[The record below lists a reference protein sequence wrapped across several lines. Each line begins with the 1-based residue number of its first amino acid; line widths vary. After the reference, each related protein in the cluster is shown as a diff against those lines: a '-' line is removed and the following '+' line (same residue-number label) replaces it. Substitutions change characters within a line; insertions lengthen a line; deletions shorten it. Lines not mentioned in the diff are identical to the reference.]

1 MAAHALGLLL
11 LLMSVGTSVTQDP
24 MVLLSVPSVILI
36 GSDVNVLVDARG
48 LTEDVRVV
56 VRAEEFLTKKQLA
69 TQTITLTQL
78 DPAIATLKL
87 GFDIENPDKTNS
99 LSTKHHVRLVA
110 KVESNSFNKEITAH
124 ALLSF
129 RSGHVVVQTDKPIY
143 TPDEK
148 VKYRMFPMN
157 QKMSPIPGSQSVTV
171 DIVNADG
178 VIVERQIKTIKST
191 DEGIVDGTSFTIP
204 AISKHGTWKIFARMS
219 GAPNI
224 NSSAEF
230 DVREYILPTF
240 EVKINPKQ
248 RVFHINDEEFVVD
261 ITANYFNQELV
272 SGTAYVRYF
281 LENGD
286 VPKLVDSSSTTLVA
300 GEGISILKK
309 EKLLKL
315 FPNTKGLLAFSLT
328 IKATVLSSQAAE
340 TEEAELVGIKIVE
353 SRYQITATKT
363 SRYFKA
369 ELPYFIQVEVRN
381 ADGSPSKEVDVVAK
395 VQVGSNTINPQKM
408 RTDSNGLTSFTVT
421 PPNVNQL
428 TVTVRTDERHP
439 PNEQGELVYTAQKY
453 ASASYMHIDVA
464 RIMRLGETLNV
475 FLTAKTTQL
484 NAVTH
489 FTYMVLTRGV
499 IVKTNRKTKE
509 SGGGPSNVRI
519 PITPDMAPRF
529 RFVAYYILPG
539 GEIVAD
545 SVTVEVTELCK
556 SQVSLSLKGRPT
568 LEPKAMLTLD
578 LIGEPDARV
587 GLLAVDQAV
596 YAVNRKHRLTQ
607 DRVWKAMETFD
618 TGCTAE
624 GGAGAQGVFSDA
636 GLALITSKGFK
647 TPDRSEIGCPKVPS
661 RKRRQL
667 SMLQIRRE
675 AEKYTQEFRKCC
687 VDGLKMSPTG
697 QGCEERLKHVTGPK
711 ECVDAF
717 LQCCK
722 KAEEYRKSE
731 SIGVQTV
738 LRRNDFMELDLMN
751 EDEVNM
757 RSYFPQS
764 WGWNKYKIPANGKHP
779 QIRLQLPDTITTWNM
794 QAISISKTRG
804 VCLADPLLLVST
816 KDFFIKLHLPY
827 SVKRGE
833 QTEIRVIL
841 YNYMEESLTIL
852 TEMDIVES
860 ICSTSKSGAKPSQK
874 SKVKAKGAMVV
885 SFPIVPLKIGEHQI
899 SIRSRVYGRTFGD
912 GVQKVLRVAP
922 EGVRDILSESRI
934 VHVEERDT
942 FFIKNEISS
951 DIVPNSEVLTFIS
964 VKGDELAETMA
975 NSLDAKSISHL
986 IRIPLGCG
994 EQNMIFMAP
1003 TTLTLIYLDSVQ
1015 EWEKIG
1021 LDRRDEAIEF
1031 LKQGYSRE
1039 LSYRKADHSYAAF
1052 LATPSSTWLTA
1063 FVVKV
1068 YSLAKSIIIVD
1079 NKELCGPVEWVIKHR
1094 QNSDGSY
1101 REVAPVYHREMQ
1113 GGVGGLEGHV
1123 SMTAFILIG
1132 IQQAQEYCGGTVL
1145 NYQQSMNRA
1154 VQFLASKVS
1163 GLQRMY
1169 TIAITAYALALQD
1182 PESEAAHSSWK
1193 KLESRVT
1200 FEPNGRRYWKAD
1212 EASHG
1217 LQMSAISVEATAYGL
1232 LTYLRHKDYESARG
1246 VVDWLTEQRNYGGG
1260 FGSTQSTILALQA
1273 MSQYKMDS
1281 SSQAPI
1287 NVQLEITSPKNN
1299 FEKKMK
1305 ITEETR
1311 FVQEPHKIPPGGN
1324 ITVKAL
1330 GRGTFTL
1337 SIMSVFNKV
1346 APSSKSCSTFDL
1358 KVTMTEANDGERPQ
1372 GRLGWFDGKRRR
1384 KRDIGDEGGVEAVY
1398 RMDLCTRYKPR
1409 KGDPSN
1415 ESGMTIIEVNMLT
1428 GFLPDKND
1436 LIQLKDSVDKYISY
1450 YEITDSVLII
1460 YLDKVSS
1467 TEDYCFAFKIK
1478 QMLRS
1483 DMIQP
1488 VTASV
1493 YDYYSPQDKCTRFY
1507 NLPGGYVELSP
1518 LCQNDLCQCVEVSCP
1533 AKKPKFD
1540 TSITVLHRQEA
1551 ACVAGIDYAY
1561 VGIVDNRT
1569 EVGSF
1574 VYYTVNIQTVIKSGQ
1589 DQAIQPKAIRLFIV
1603 TRSCD
1608 GRLGMETPRQYL
1620 LMGRK
1625 GETKDKNDR
1634 FQYVLD
1640 SSSWVEQWPMDEKCN
1655 QPNVQ
1660 AFCAIKREYEFSM
1673 QIQGCSS

>member
-1 MAAHALGLLL
+1 MATHALGLLL
-11 LLMSVGTSVTQDP
+11 LLMYVRTSVTQDP
-24 MVLLSVPSVILI
+24 MVLLSVPSVILA
-36 GSDVNVLVDARG
+36 GSNVNVLVDTRG
-48 LTEDVRVV
+48 LTEDARVV
-56 VRAEEFLTKKQLA
+56 IRVEEFLTKHLLA
-69 TQTITLTQL
+69 TQTIPLTQL

-87 GFDIENPDKTNS
+87 ALDIENPDKTNS
-99 LSTKHHVRLVA
+99 QSTKHHVQLVA
-110 KVESNSFNKEITAH
+110 KVESNSFNKEIMAH

-157 QKMSPIPGSQSVTV
+157 QKMSPILGSQSVTV

-204 AISKHGTWKIFARMS
+204 AIAKHGTWKIFARMS
-219 GAPNI
+219 GAPNV

-230 DVREYILPTF
+230 DVQEYILPTF

-272 SGTAYVRYF
+272 SGTAYLRYF

-286 VPKLVDSSSTTLVA
+286 IPKLVDSSSITLVA

-315 FPNTKGLLAFSLT
+315 FPNMKDLLAFSLT

-353 SRYQITATKT
+353 SRYRITATKT

-369 ELPYFIQVEVRN
+369 ELPYFIQVEIRN

-395 VQVGSNTINPQKM
+395 VQVGSATINPQKM
-408 RTDSNGLTSFTVT
+408 RTDSNGVTSFTVT
-421 PPNVNQL
+421 PPNANQL
-428 TVTVRTDERHP
+428 TVTVRTDEQHP

-464 RIMRLGETLNV
+464 RSLRLGDTLNV
-475 FLTAKTTQL
+475 FLTAKTMQL

-499 IVKTNRKTKE
+499 IVKSYRKTKE
-509 SGGGPSNVRI
+509 SGGGPSHVRL
-519 PITPDMAPRF
+519 PITPDMAPHF
-529 RFVAYYILPG
+529 RIVAYYILPD

-556 SQVSLSLKGRPT
+556 NQVSLSLKGRPT

-578 LIGEPDARV
+578 LTGEPDARV

-596 YAVNRKHRLTQ
+596 YAVNRKHRFTQ
-607 DRVWKAMETFD
+607 DRIWKAMETFD

-624 GGAGAQGVFSDA
+624 GGAGALGVFSDA
-636 GLALITSKGFK
+636 GLALITSKGLR

-697 QGCEERLKHVTGPK
+697 QGCEERLKRVTGPK

-731 SIGVQTV
+731 SIGVQGI
-738 LRRNDFMELDLMN
+738 LRRNDFIELELMN
-751 EDEVNM
+751 EDDVTM

-764 WGWNKYKIPANGKHP
+764 WGWNKYKIPASGKHL

-794 QAISISKTRG
+794 QAVSISKTRG

-841 YNYMEESLTIL
+841 YNYLEESLTVL
-852 TEMDIVES
+852 TEMDNVES
-860 ICSTSKSGAKPSQK
+860 ICSTSKSGAKPNQK
-874 SKVKAKGAMVV
+874 STVKAKGAMVV

-899 SIRSRVYGRTFGD
+899 SIRSRVYGHTFGD
-912 GVQKVLRVAP
+912 GVQKILRVVP
-922 EGVRDILSESRI
+922 EGVREILSESRI
-934 VHVEERDT
+934 VHVEERNT
-942 FFIKNEISS
+942 FFIKNEISP
-951 DIVPNSEVLTFIS
+951 DVVPNSDVLTFIS
-964 VKGDELAETMA
+964 VKGDELAETMV
-975 NSLDAKSISHL
+975 NCLDAKSISHL
-986 IRIPLGCG
+986 IQVPSGCG
-994 EQNMIFMAP
+994 EQNMIRMAP

-1015 EWEKIG
+1015 EWGKIG
-1021 LDRRDEAIEF
+1021 LNRREEAIAF

-1039 LSYRKADHSYAAF
+1039 LGYRKADYSYAAE
-1052 LATPSSTWLTA
+1052 TSRPSSTWLTA

-1068 YSLAKSIIIVD
+1068 YSLAKRVIIVD
-1079 NKELCGPVEWVIKHR
+1079 NQELCGPVKWIIKNR

-1101 REVAPVYHREMQ
+1101 RENTPIMTRHMQ
-1113 GGVGGLEGHV
+1113 GGVGGFEGHV

-1132 IQQAQEYCGGTVL
+1132 IQQAQEYCGDTVL

-1163 GLQRMY
+1163 GLQSVY
-1169 TIAITAYALALQD
+1169 TMAIAAYALALQD
-1182 PESEAAHSSWK
+1182 PESEAARSSWK

-1200 FEPNGRRYWKAD
+1200 FEPNGQRYWKAD
-1212 EASHG
+1212 GASRG
-1217 LQMSAISVEATAYGL
+1217 LKKSAISVEATAYGL
-1232 LTYLRHKDYESARG
+1232 LTYLRKKDYESARR
-1246 VVDWLTEQRNYGGG
+1246 VVDWLVEQRNYGGG
-1260 FGSTQSTILALQA
+1260 FHSTQDTILALQA
-1273 MSQYKMDS
+1273 MAQYKMDS
-1281 SSQAPI
+1281 SSQELI
-1287 NVQLEITSPKNN
+1287 DVQLEITSPKNN

-1305 ITEETR
+1305 ISDDTR
-1311 FVQEPHKIPPGGN
+1311 FVQQPHKIPPGGN

-1346 APSSKSCSTFDL
+1346 APPSKSCSTFDL
-1358 KVTMTEANDGERPQ
+1358 KVTMTEANDGEMPQ

-1384 KRDIGDEGGVEAVY
+1384 KRDIGDEGGVEAAY
-1398 RMDLCTRYKPR
+1398 RMNVCTRYKPR
-1409 KGDPSN
+1409 KDEISN
-1415 ESGMTIIEVNMLT
+1415 ESGMTILEVNMLT
-1428 GFLPDKND
+1428 GFIPDKND
-1436 LIQLKDSVDKYISY
+1436 LVQLKNAVDKYISN

-1460 YLDKVSS
+1460 YLDTVPS
-1467 TEDYCFAFKIK
+1467 TEDYCFAFKVK
-1478 QMLRS
+1478 QMLKS

-1507 NLPGGYVELSP
+1507 NLPGGYVQLSP
-1518 LCQNDLCQCVEVSCP
+1518 ICQNDLCQCVEVSCP

-1561 VGIVDNRT
+1561 AGIVDTRT

-1574 VYYTVNIQTVIKSGQ
+1574 VYYTVTIQTVIKSGQ
-1589 DQAIQPKAIRLFIV
+1589 DQAIQPKATRLFIV

-1608 GRLGMETPRQYL
+1608 GRLGIETTRQYL
-1620 LMGRK
+1620 LMGQK
-1625 GETKDKNDR
+1625 GETKDKNDS

-1640 SSSWVEQWPMDEKCN
+1640 SSSWVEQWPVDEKCN
-1655 QPNVQ
+1655 QPNVH
-1660 AFCAIKREYEFSM
+1660 AFCAIKREYQFSM
-1673 QIQGCSS
+1673 QLQGCFS

>member
-1 MAAHALGLLL
+1 A
-11 LLMSVGTSVTQDP
+11 
-24 MVLLSVPSVILI
+24 
-36 GSDVNVLVDARG
+36 
-48 LTEDVRVV
+48 
-56 VRAEEFLTKKQLA
+56 
-69 TQTITLTQL
+69 
-78 DPAIATLKL
+78 
-87 GFDIENPDKTNS
+87 
-99 LSTKHHVRLVA
+99 
-110 KVESNSFNKEITAH
+110 
-124 ALLSF
+124 
-129 RSGHVVVQTDKPIY
+129 
-143 TPDEK
+143 
-148 VKYRMFPMN
+148 
-157 QKMSPIPGSQSVTV
+157 
-171 DIVNADG
+171 
-178 VIVERQIKTIKST
+178 
-191 DEGIVDGTSFTIP
+191 
-204 AISKHGTWKIFARMS
+204 
-219 GAPNI
+219 
-224 NSSAEF
+224 
-230 DVREYILPTF
+230 
-240 EVKINPKQ
+240 
-248 RVFHINDEEFVVD
+248 
-261 ITANYFNQELV
+261 
-272 SGTAYVRYF
+272 
-281 LENGD
+281 
-286 VPKLVDSSSTTLVA
+286 
-300 GEGISILKK
+300 
-309 EKLLKL
+309 
-315 FPNTKGLLAFSLT
+315 
-328 IKATVLSSQAAE
+328 
-340 TEEAELVGIKIVE
+340 
-353 SRYQITATKT
+353 
-363 SRYFKA
+363 
-369 ELPYFIQVEVRN
+369 
-381 ADGSPSKEVDVVAK
+381 
-395 VQVGSNTINPQKM
+395 
-408 RTDSNGLTSFTVT
+408 
-421 PPNVNQL
+421 
-428 TVTVRTDERHP
+428 
-439 PNEQGELVYTAQKY
+439 
-453 ASASYMHIDVA
+453 
-464 RIMRLGETLNV
+464 
-475 FLTAKTTQL
+475 
-484 NAVTH
+484 
-489 FTYMVLTRGV
+489 
-499 IVKTNRKTKE
+499 
-509 SGGGPSNVRI
+509 
-519 PITPDMAPRF
+519 
-529 RFVAYYILPG
+529 
-539 GEIVAD
+539 
-545 SVTVEVTELCK
+545 
-556 SQVSLSLKGRPT
+556 
-568 LEPKAMLTLD
+568 
-578 LIGEPDARV
+578 
-587 GLLAVDQAV
+587 
-596 YAVNRKHRLTQ
+596 
-607 DRVWKAMETFD
+607 
-618 TGCTAE
+618 
-624 GGAGAQGVFSDA
+624 
-636 GLALITSKGFK
+636 
-647 TPDRSEIGCPKVPS
+647 EIGCPKVPS

-697 QGCEERLKHVTGPK
+697 QGCEERLKRVTGPK

-731 SIGVQTV
+731 SISVQTV

-764 WGWNKYKIPANGKHP
+764 WGWNKYKIPASGKHP

-794 QAISISKTRG
+794 QAVSISKTRG

-852 TEMDIVES
+852 TEMDIVDS

-874 SKVKAKGAMVV
+874 STVKAKGAMVV

-942 FFIKNEISS
+942 FFIKNEISP

-964 VKGDELAETMA
+964 VKGDELAETMV
-975 NSLDAKSISHL
+975 NTLDAKSISHL

-994 EQNMIFMAP
+994 EQNMIYMAP

-1021 LDRRDEAIEF
+1021 LNRREEAIEF

-1052 LATPSSTWLTA
+1052 LNTPSSTWLTA

-1101 REVAPVYHREMQ
+1101 REDAPVYHREMQ

-1182 PESEAAHSSWK
+1182 PGSEAAHSSWK

-1200 FEPNGRRYWKAD
+1200 FELNGRRYWKAD

-1217 LQMSAISVEATAYGL
+1217 LQMSTISVEATAYGL
-1232 LTYLRHKDYESARG
+1232 LTYLQHKDHESARG

-1273 MSQYKMDS
+1273 MAQYKMDS
-1281 SSQAPI
+1281 SSQIPI

-1330 GRGTFTL
+1330 GKGTFTL

-1358 KVTMTEANDGERPQ
+1358 KVTMTESNDGESPQ
-1372 GRLGWFDGKRRR
+1372 GRFGWFDGKRRR

-1398 RMDLCTRYKPR
+1398 RMNLCTRYKPR
-1409 KGDPSN
+1409 KEDLSK

-1460 YLDKVSS
+1460 YLDKVPS
-1467 TEDYCFAFKIK
+1467 TENYCFAFKIK

-1589 DQAIQPKAIRLFIV
+1589 DQAIQPTAIRLFIV

-1625 GETKDKNDR
+1625 GETKDKNDKCR

-1640 SSSWVEQWPMDEKCN
+1640 STSWVEQWPVDEKCN

>member
-78 DPAIATLKL
+78 DPAIATLK
-87 GFDIENPDKTNS
+87 
-99 LSTKHHVRLVA
+99 
-110 KVESNSFNKEITAH
+110 
-124 ALLSF
+124 
-129 RSGHVVVQTDKPIY
+129 
-143 TPDEK
+143 
-148 VKYRMFPMN
+148 
-157 QKMSPIPGSQSVTV
+157 
-171 DIVNADG
+171 NADG

-1101 REVAPVYHREMQ
+1101 REDAPVYHREMQ